1 MNKIIKTL
9 VQYLFNSYRCGVKK
23 TKNHSRIIQLRAG
36 ISAISFIVIR
46 KWGSQVCWLAK
57 NSYIAAY
64 DQTGEFPVTGEWPNV
79 GLETSTKEVFPSF
92 LDAYIK
98 NKGN

>member
-1 MNKIIKTL
+1 MNKIIETL
-9 VQYLFNSYRCGVKK
+9 VQSLFSSYRFSVRK
-23 TKNHSRIIQLRAG
+23 TNNYSRIIQLKAG
-36 ISAISFIVIR
+36 ISVIR

-79 GLETSTKEVFPSF
+79 GLETSTKQMFPSF
-92 LDAYIK
+92 FDAYIR